1 MIRLGS
7 SLLWSYR
14 LKCLLLR
21 DVGVWFSALSVE
33 IGSVEHWGRSLPAHI
48 DRSLSV
54 RAQAHIAIS
63 VEYSQFLGNPDMQ
76 IYANSNQNVASL
88 THHNN
93 LASAVNKNE
102 ERY

>member
-1 MIRLGS
+1 MFYLEGVGEARKVLLKTLRFMIRLGS

-33 IGSVEHWGRSLPAHI
+33 KGSVEHLGHSLPAHV

-63 VEYSQFLGNPDMQ
+63 VEQSQFLGNPDMQ
-76 IYANSNQNVASL
+76 IYAN
-88 THHNN
+88 
-93 LASAVNKNE
+93 
-102 ERY
+102 